1 MGTPEGILTRVTSP
15 HLRASHSSIAQPP
28 TLWEALKLGASF
40 FPPVKWGN
48 NASTPECNMYVM
60 CPDAQ
65 HIVGVTLTA
74 LVIIIIFVAVLVVF
88 QGMEGVREQ
97 AAIPAK

>member
-1 MGTPEGILTRVTSP
+1 
-15 HLRASHSSIAQPP
+15 
-28 TLWEALKLGASF
+28 
-40 FPPVKWGN
+40 
-48 NASTPECNMYVM
+48 MYVM